1 MGAVRTSDNLST
13 KYPVVSAYGVRP
25 GILMTAKDA
34 ENGQVCE
41 MVMQRCYSPDQTN
54 ADSTIPNKL
63 EDQLIDE
70 LVPAVE
76 RGPATSRWLNSSFVA
91 VAIPS

>member
-1 MGAVRTSDNLST
+1 MGEVRTSDNLST
-13 KYPVVSAYGVRP
+13 KYPIVSAYGVRP
-25 GILMTAKDA
+25 GILMTAKYA

-41 MVMQRCYSPDQTN
+41 MVMQRCYSPDQPN

-70 LVPAVE
+70 LVPGVE
-76 RGPATSRWLNSSFVA
+76 RDQRQVGG
-91 VAIPS
+91 